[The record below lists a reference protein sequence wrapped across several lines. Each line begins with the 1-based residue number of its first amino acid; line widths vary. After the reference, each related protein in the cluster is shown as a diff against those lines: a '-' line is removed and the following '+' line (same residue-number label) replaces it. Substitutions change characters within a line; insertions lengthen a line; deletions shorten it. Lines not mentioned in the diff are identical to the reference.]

1 MTTNETRDQIECLQ
15 RLLDDALAKLAEA
28 DATIKI
34 MYEASDGTERAVLN
48 KLGRVRAA
56 LDRHRVRQE
65 KLANAQ

>member
-1 MTTNETRDQIECLQ
+1 MANETRDQIECLQ